1 MEGGRVKHF
10 MGNYGTDI
18 QLRIQL
24 RAITLLQV
32 SLHGAP
38 HTSIK

>member
-1 MEGGRVKHF
+1 MEGERVKHF
-10 MGNYGTDI
+10 MGNYGTDSCG
-18 QLRIQL
+18 IQL
-24 RAITLLQV
+24 RAITSLQV

>member
-1 MEGGRVKHF
+1 MEEGGVKHF
-10 MGNYGTDI
+10 MGNYGTDSCG
-18 QLRIQL
+18 LQL
-24 RAITLLQV
+24 RAIITVLQV